1 MRLRRQSVV
10 RTARRTRT
18 RPIRPLHDTFATLR
32 DILAAHSEE
41 LVVTVDKPGDYQLAS
56 PTMQDR
62 IGRPLSVAG
71 VRTRKHY
78 VSYFLM
84 PIYAAPRL
92 VRSLS
97 PGLKKRMH
105 GQSCF
110 NFTAIDAD
118 QVRELAALTKAGIE
132 AFRDVPLPW
141 APASPKS
148 AIKRFSR

>member
-1 MRLRRQSVV
+1 MREVLASQSG
-10 RTARRTRT
+10 
-18 RPIRPLHDTFATLR
+18 D
-32 DILAAHSEE
+32 
-41 LVVTVDKPGDYQLAS
+41 LVVTVDRPGDFQVAS

-84 PIYAAPRL
+84 PVYAAPRL

-118 QVRELAALTKAGIE
+118 QAKELAALTKAGIE

-141 APASPKS
+141 APSQKRQS
-148 AIKRFSR
+148 AR

>member
-1 MRLRRQSVV
+1 LVEADLQVGLSLMPKS
-10 RTARRTRT
+10 
-18 RPIRPLHDTFATLR
+18 PPLSATFTTLR
-32 DILAAHSEE
+32 EVLASQSGD
-41 LVVTVDKPGDYQLAS
+41 LVVTVDRPGDFQVAS

-84 PIYAAPRL
+84 PVYAAPRL

-118 QVRELAALTKAGIE
+118 QAKELAALTKAGIE

-141 APASPKS
+141 APSQKRQS
-148 AIKRFSR
+148 AR

>member
-1 MRLRRQSVV
+1 MPASRNL
-10 RTARRTRT
+10 
-18 RPIRPLHDTFATLR
+18 PETFTTLR
-32 DILAAHSEE
+32 EVLASQSGD
-41 LVVTVDKPGDYQLAS
+41 LVVTVDRPGDFQVAS

-84 PIYAAPRL
+84 PVYAAPRL

-105 GQSCF
+105 GLSCF

-118 QVRELAALTKAGIE
+118 QAKELAALTKAGIE

-141 APASPKS
+141 AATERRNPIVA
-148 AIKRFSR
+148 RTLSRPRRRA

>member
-1 MRLRRQSVV
+1 MSPT
-10 RTARRTRT
+10 RTSARRD
-18 RPIRPLHDTFATLR
+18 LSETFATLR
-32 DILAAHSEE
+32 DVLAAQSDE
-41 LVVTVDKPGDYQLAS
+41 LVVTVDRPGDFQVAS

-84 PIYAAPRL
+84 PVYAAPRL

-97 PGLKKRMH
+97 PELKKRMH
-105 GQSCF
+105 GLSCF
-110 NFTAIDAD
+110 NFTTIDPD
-118 QVRELAALTKAGIE
+118 QIKELSRLTKAGIE

-141 APASPKS
+141 AHEGHG
-148 AIKRFSR
+148 RL

>member
-1 MRLRRQSVV
+1 MPASRNLSE
-10 RTARRTRT
+10 
-18 RPIRPLHDTFATLR
+18 TFAALR
-32 DILAAHSEE
+32 EVLASQSGD
-41 LVVTVDKPGDYQLAS
+41 LVVTVDRPGDFQVAS

-84 PIYAAPRL
+84 PVYAAPRL

-110 NFTAIDAD
+110 NFTTIDAD
-118 QVRELAALTKAGIE
+118 QAKELAALTKAGIE

-141 APASPKS
+141 ASDPEGTARRKTS
-148 AIKRFSR
+148 ATTNRRGRPRRS

>member
-1 MRLRRQSVV
+1 MREVLASQSG
-10 RTARRTRT
+10 
-18 RPIRPLHDTFATLR
+18 D
-32 DILAAHSEE
+32 
-41 LVVTVDKPGDYQLAS
+41 LVVTVDRPGDFQVAS
-56 PTMQDR
+56 PTMRDR

-84 PIYAAPRL
+84 PVYAAPRL

-105 GQSCF
+105 GLSCF
-110 NFTAIDAD
+110 NFTTIDAD
-118 QVRELAALTKAGIE
+118 HAKELTALTKAGIE

-141 APASPKS
+141 ASDPEGTARRKTS
-148 AIKRFSR
+148 ATTNRRGRPRRR